1 MSAGVKEQAAGN
13 LCLRKSNLLQVP
25 SVAAEKRNPLLGN
38 IDNIEIPVLIE
49 FWLPDIL
56 EFPGTLSL
64 SPDGQKVFPVRA
76 ILLDPLS
83 IPIGDKDIPVF
94 VHIEIDALPEHVIFV
109 PLAYPDRQILPE
121 YEGALFFVR
130 RLRDFAAGDNW
141 DLAGLRPNAFSRCR
155 DYWSRPDEK
164 NRDDHGSTIVESLK
178 ASHRGLPPLIN

>member
-13 LCLRKSNLLQVP
+13 VWLRKSHLLQVP

-64 SPDGQKVFPVRA
+64 SPDGQEVFPVRA
-76 ILLDPLS
+76 LLLDPLS
-83 IPIGDKDIPVF
+83 IPIGNKDIPVF

-109 PLAYPDRQILPE
+109 PLAHSDREISVK
-121 YEGALFFVR
+121 YEGAFFFVW
-130 RLRDFAAGDNW
+130 RLRDFAVGDNR
-141 DLAGLRPNAFSRCR
+141 DLAGLRPDDFSRGDGLWIGPSKR
-155 DYWSRPDEK
+155 HKAGHDK
-164 NRDDHGSTIVESLK
+164 ESQE
-178 ASHRGLPPLIN
+178 SG